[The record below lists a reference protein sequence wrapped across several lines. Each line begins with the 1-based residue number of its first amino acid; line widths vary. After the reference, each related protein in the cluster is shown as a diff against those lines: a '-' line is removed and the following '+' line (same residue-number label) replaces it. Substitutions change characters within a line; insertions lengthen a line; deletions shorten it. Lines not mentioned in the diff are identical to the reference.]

1 MSFCL
6 PVPHLSWAQLFIY
19 RNSDKQGQSENRLHE
34 RLLDATPPANPC
46 DSISCAEAVSTQRG
60 GGHFSSGPPSLPVRL
75 HTAHHHCLCV
85 CVAALIDQ
93 NGSLSVPDLLPS
105 KRLVHVEP
113 DPRSQPAFTFHA
125 LCAACSLNGTLLCS
139 CAGK

>member
-60 GGHFSSGPPSLPVRL
+60 GVISHLVL
-75 HTAHHHCLCV
+75 HHCLLDSTQHTTTACV
-85 CVAALIDQ
+85 CVWL
-93 NGSLSVPDLLPS
+93 
-105 KRLVHVEP
+105 H
-113 DPRSQPAFTFHA
+113 
-125 LCAACSLNGTLLCS
+125 
-139 CAGK
+139 